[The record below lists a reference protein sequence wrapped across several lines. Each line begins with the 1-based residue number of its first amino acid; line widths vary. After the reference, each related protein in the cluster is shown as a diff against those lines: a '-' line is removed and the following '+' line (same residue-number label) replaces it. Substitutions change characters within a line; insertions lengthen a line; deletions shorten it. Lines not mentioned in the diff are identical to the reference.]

1 MVGIRW
7 FPFEMAYVQVRTVT
21 FREGTLDWNIALDW
35 NDWLCL
41 EYFPYTFR
49 CEIKRWTLEAQ
60 NGMGT
65 NVYSLAANWTF
76 FRRKTVLEKMDLHS
90 STRTLGTYTQ
100 IYIYM
105 QHHKFCVYLIWSH
118 LQIETA
124 HHHSSTCQYKK
135 QVHFEIIAIQTS
147 KHPNTLG
154 CQNLTIRFLVALD

>member
-100 IYIYM
+100 IYIYIYATS
-105 QHHKFCVYLIWSH
+105 QVLRVSDLKSLANWNCSSSLINLSIQKTSPFWDH
-118 LQIETA
+118 C
-124 HHHSSTCQYKK
+124 HPN
-135 QVHFEIIAIQTS
+135 IQTS
-147 KHPNTLG
+147 KHFGVPELNY
-154 CQNLTIRFLVALD
+154 

>member
-1 MVGIRW
+1 MVSFWDGLCSGANCYFQGGYTRLKYRFRLKW
-7 FPFEMAYVQVRTVT
+7 LALLGVLPLHLSLWDQTVDP
-21 FREGTLDWNIALDW
+21 GS
-35 NDWLCL
+35 
-41 EYFPYTFR
+41 P
-49 CEIKRWTLEAQ
+49 KRDGYKCIFTSCKLNVFSEKNCSWE
-60 NGMGT
+60 NG
-65 NVYSLAANWTF
+65 LTF
-76 FRRKTVLEKMDLHS
+76 FHKNLRNI
-90 STRTLGTYTQ
+90 YTN